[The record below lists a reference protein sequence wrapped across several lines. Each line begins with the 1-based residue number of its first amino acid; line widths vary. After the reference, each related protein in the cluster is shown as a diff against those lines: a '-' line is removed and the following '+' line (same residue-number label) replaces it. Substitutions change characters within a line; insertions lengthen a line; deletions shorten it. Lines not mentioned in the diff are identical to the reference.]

1 MKKQSN
7 ENVKL
12 KDFADALA
20 RLKTT
25 NEVTSLLRDICTPNE
40 IQSIVDRWEVAGLLT
55 KNFSYRQI
63 QNKTGVSVTTIGRVA
78 RYLNSP
84 DGGYQI
90 AMKRVNE

>member
-1 MKKQSN
+1 MKKQIN
-7 ENVKL
+7 EDVKL
-12 KDFADALA
+12 KHFADALVK
-20 RLKTT
+20 LKTA
-25 NEVTSLLRDICTPNE
+25 NEVTLFVRDICTPNE

-55 KNFSYRQI
+55 KNYSYRQI